1 MPGTTLEKI
10 YLASI
15 KFLAPL
21 SLGKTYSTIVQ
32 EAAKLVKAQWGSVL
46 LEQSGELKRVYSSI
60 PLRRQIQ
67 HRKRGFLY
75 KSFKTGK
82 PIVLSAK
89 QIARVHPE
97 IEELAITSDVI
108 IPLSSQ
114 NKSIGILSVLTKR
127 EQSFT
132 EEEINTL
139 ILFGSLAS
147 LAIRKAQLY
156 DDAKRDLETRDLFIS
171 MAGHEIKTPITTIF
185 GYTQLLFNNFH
196 QGKKLKG
203 EWIDSL
209 FAECDRLKS
218 LVNDFLEIGHIK
230 KGSLHYNLKEYSI
243 KAIVNQAIA
252 NFNFNYPYRGL
263 ILKDYVSANEDTAVV
278 DRDRLMQVLINL
290 LDNAAKYS
298 SPDRKIM
305 LILKSDQLNFIIQI
319 KDQGIGIAKK
329 DLPKVFNRYYR
340 RSGDSHRGLG
350 LGLFIV
356 KNIIEYHHGSI
367 NLHSQLRKGTTVEI
381 KLPRIKI

>member
-1 MPGTTLEKI
+1 MPETTLEKI
-10 YLASI
+10 YLSSI

-21 SLGKTYSTIVQ
+21 SLEKTYSTIVQ

-46 LEQSGELKRVYSSI
+46 LEQNGELKRVYSSI
-60 PLRRQIQ
+60 PLKRQIK

-75 KSFKTGK
+75 RSFKTDK
-82 PIVLSAK
+82 PIALSAK
-89 QIARVHPE
+89 QIAKVHPE

-132 EEEINTL
+132 GKEINTL

-156 DDAKRDLETRDLFIS
+156 DDTKRDLETRDLFIS

-243 KAIVNQAIA
+243 KAIANQAIN
-252 NFNFNYPYRGL
+252 NFSFNYSHRDL
-263 ILKDYVSANEDTAVV
+263 ILKDYISTNKDTAVV
-278 DRDRLMQVLINL
+278 DHDRLMQVLINL

-298 SPDRKIM
+298 PPDRKIM

-329 DLPKVFNRYYR
+329 DLPKIFNRYYR
-340 RSGDSHRGLG
+340 KSGDSHRGLG

-367 NLHSQLRKGTTVEI
+367 NLHSQLHKGTTVEI